1 LLLGVRYIRN
11 TFLRG
16 KDSGVRYTGLN
27 YFYSFPSLLTDPF
40 SHFYSPRRVV
50 LSSNAM
56 RETPT
61 GPSTMSS
68 FPTKITHFSIK
79 KTSPRC
85 SSLLLLLREDNS
97 KNLFYFSSL
106 SYPPPAFRHSSLPHI
121 VSFSSQT
128 LLISSTQ
135 HCVILYPQSTVAS
148 RNCKSNSS
156 QHSSKTDSATH
167 ITLSVA
173 LAHLTSAPR
182 YRTRLHTHLCTTC
195 ILV

>member
-1 LLLGVRYIRN
+1 MQCVRR
-11 TFLRG
+11 
-16 KDSGVRYTGLN
+16 
-27 YFYSFPSLLTDPF
+27 
-40 SHFYSPRRVV
+40 
-50 LSSNAM
+50 
-56 RETPT
+56 PT

-68 FPTKITHFSIK
+68 FPTKITHFSINQSK
-79 KTSPRC
+79 KHHPDASLSSHYYAKTTARTSSISLAYHTHPCIQAFLTPSHRLILLSNSPR
-85 SSLLLLLREDNS
+85 S
-97 KNLFYFSSL
+97 
-106 SYPPPAFRHSSLPHI
+106 
-121 VSFSSQT
+121 
-128 LLISSTQ
+128 
-135 HCVILYPQSTVAS
+135 CVILYPQSTVAS

>member
-106 SYPPPAFRHSSLPHI
+106 SYPPLHSGIPHSLTSSHSPLKLSSFPPTNTALFSIRNPLSHHATASLIPA
-121 VSFSSQT
+121 
-128 LLISSTQ
+128 STQ
-135 HCVILYPQSTVAS
+135 A
-148 RNCKSNSS
+148 
-156 QHSSKTDSATH
+156 
-167 ITLSVA
+167 
-173 LAHLTSAPR
+173 
-182 YRTRLHTHLCTTC
+182 
-195 ILV
+195 